1 VSNCFSTSPQAKAL
15 VEQSTFLQQAVARL
29 AVQRDLQRSA
39 MPSASKRG
47 GGEEFEAIQWR
58 VSEGSE
64 YRPPF
69 LARAGDLYTELVG
82 FFPHESQSIIFPG
95 KVKRRTPK

>member
-1 VSNCFSTSPQAKAL
+1 
-15 VEQSTFLQQAVARL
+15 
-29 AVQRDLQRSA
+29 

-47 GGEEFEAIQWR
+47 GGEEFEAIEWR
-58 VSEGSE
+58 ASERSE

-82 FFPHESQSIIFPG
+82 LSPHEGQSIIFSG

>member
-15 VEQSTFLQQAVARL
+15 IEQCTFFQQAVARL
-29 AVQRDLQRSA
+29 AVQGDFQHSA
-39 MPSASKRG
+39 MPGASKRG

-69 LARAGDLYTELVG
+69 LARVGGLYTELVG
-82 FFPHESQSIIFPG
+82 FSPHEGQSIIFSG
-95 KVKRRTPK
+95 KVKRRISK

>member
-1 VSNCFSTSPQAKAL
+1 
-15 VEQSTFLQQAVARL
+15 VARL
-29 AVQRDLQRSA
+29 AVQGALQRSA
-39 MPSASKRG
+39 TPSASKRG

-82 FFPHESQSIIFPG
+82 FFPHKGQFIMFSG
-95 KVKRRTPK
+95 KVKRRTWNEPEKL